1 MWPLDQ
7 KPRVI
12 LSHWASVYN
21 IKALYNGFKNA
32 VYFTQNLRIS
42 GEAIYFSRLILRL
55 SKRFICLS
63 GIATH
68 ESVENASERLKMA
81 LNRMFWLISN
91 TFTTRNLSMWRDK
104 QLDRGSTPLSSTKLI
119 TRGCMEFDSCRRN
132 HVKCFDI
139 KTNGNDNIVDYTGL
153 KEAAWSRWV
162 DYHSVR
168 IMRVS

>member
-1 MWPLDQ
+1 
-7 KPRVI
+7 
-12 LSHWASVYN
+12 VYN

-68 ESVENASERLKMA
+68 ESIENASERLKMA

-91 TFTTRNLSMWRDK
+91 TFTTRNLSVSEK
-104 QLDRGSTPLSSTKLI
+104 KLFG
-119 TRGCMEFDSCRRN
+119 RRFDSAQV
-132 HVKCFDI
+132 HPVHMLELF
-139 KTNGNDNIVDYTGL
+139 
-153 KEAAWSRWV
+153 
-162 DYHSVR
+162 
-168 IMRVS
+168 

>member
-55 SKRFICLS
+55 SKRFIYLS

-68 ESVENASERLKMA
+68 KSVENASERLKMA
-81 LNRMFWLISN
+81 LNRMFWPIIT
-91 TFTTRNLSMWRDK
+91 TFTIEISACEEISSWTRVRLPPGPQIVRTFSK
-104 QLDRGSTPLSSTKLI
+104 CTTPRAVHLCNTRLTKPWANAECKD
-119 TRGCMEFDSCRRN
+119 TRIYGPDW
-132 HVKCFDI
+132 I
-139 KTNGNDNIVDYTGL
+139 
-153 KEAAWSRWV
+153 
-162 DYHSVR
+162 
-168 IMRVS
+168 